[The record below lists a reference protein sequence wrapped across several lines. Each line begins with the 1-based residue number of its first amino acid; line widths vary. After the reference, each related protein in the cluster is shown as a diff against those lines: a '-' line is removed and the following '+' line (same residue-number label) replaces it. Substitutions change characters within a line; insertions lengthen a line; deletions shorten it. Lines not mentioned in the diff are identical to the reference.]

1 MINTLRNIFGKRA
14 GKMASGEAAAYH
26 LSGQAVIAYY
36 HGYECRSMYLGK
48 DASHPSALSIDFKRD
63 EPLVNSLL
71 QFKDNPVLYA
81 SCTGEQ
87 KLACLDVAPRLL
99 LILQAGPV
107 AREFRQSGQHAITR
121 HAQPETVEAE
131 HQLLQNVSA
140 FLRSFRPHSAYDPL
154 QDALGDL
161 ILMFKISQIWRAVD
175 ALAGACMKNKARG
188 LDKASIEKVL
198 AETGYLRFIGGL

>member
-1 MINTLRNIFGKRA
+1 MINTLRNLFAKRA
-14 GKMASGEAAAYH
+14 GKTAFDEAAAYH

-48 DASHPSALSIDFKRD
+48 DASHPSALSIDFKKD

-71 QFKDNPVLYA
+71 QYRDNPVLYA
-81 SCTGEQ
+81 VCTGEQ

-99 LILQAGPV
+99 LVLQAGPV
-107 AREFRQSGQHAITR
+107 AREIKLSGKRSIATST
-121 HAQPETVEAE
+121 QPDTGQTE
-131 HQLLQNVSA
+131 QQPLQNVSA
-140 FLRSFRPHSAYDPL
+140 FLTKFKPHSASDPL

-161 ILMFKISQIWRAVD
+161 VLMFKISQIWQAVE
-175 ALAGACMKNKARG
+175 ALASACLKNKSRG

-198 AETGYLRFIGGL
+198 VDTGYMRFIGGL